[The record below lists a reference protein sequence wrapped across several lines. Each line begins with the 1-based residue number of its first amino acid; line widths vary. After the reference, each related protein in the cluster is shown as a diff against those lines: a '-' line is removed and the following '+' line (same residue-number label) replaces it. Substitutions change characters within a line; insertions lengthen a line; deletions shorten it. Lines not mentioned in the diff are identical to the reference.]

1 MKSHLIRIVFAL
13 VCFGSAS
20 AFVARAAEHGLAFK
34 DVSLGIT
41 LADFCAKYD
50 RPFEGDPRR
59 APSLIF
65 GDIFANTKP
74 DPGRRPKRD
83 YRSLGMVSA
92 QKNAPFEVSKG
103 SVPPDTIAGITAD
116 VYFHFFVESLPD
128 WDSLAK
134 WHQEGRKAAVS
145 SVGSKAAPWREAP
158 AEIVAAASRF
168 SLGEIRVNFA
178 QGDFDAV
185 VAALREKYGAP
196 PEERIETLQNAMGA
210 NYSSR
215 HIGWSIGQDR
225 IEAEERS
232 GGVDQSVVRFWRKGV
247 MSRSHVHIQERI
259 EKAAKDL

>member
-1 MKSHLIRIVFAL
+1 MKSHLIRIVVAL

-20 AFVARAAEHGLAFK
+20 ALVARAAEHGLAFK

-103 SVPPDTIAGITAD
+103 SVPPDTIAFKPQTFTFTSLSSRSRIGIR
-116 VYFHFFVESLPD
+116 
-128 WDSLAK
+128 WRN
-134 WHQEGRKAAVS
+134 GIRKALRLPFHLLDR
-145 SVGSKAAPWREAP
+145 KLR
-158 AEIVAAASRF
+158 
-168 SLGEIRVNFA
+168 LGER
-178 QGDFDAV
+178 
-185 VAALREKYGAP
+185 LRLK
-196 PEERIETLQNAMGA
+196 
-210 NYSSR
+210 
-215 HIGWSIGQDR
+215 
-225 IEAEERS
+225 
-232 GGVDQSVVRFWRKGV
+232 
-247 MSRSHVHIQERI
+247 
-259 EKAAKDL
+259 